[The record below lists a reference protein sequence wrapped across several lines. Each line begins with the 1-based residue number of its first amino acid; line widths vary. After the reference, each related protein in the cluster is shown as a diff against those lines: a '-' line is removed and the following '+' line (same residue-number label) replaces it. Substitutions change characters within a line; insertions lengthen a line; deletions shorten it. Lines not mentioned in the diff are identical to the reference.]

1 LHYVERIGG
10 PSVAAAGWV
19 PVESDQ
25 DRAVSRRDA
34 VVAAA
39 AAAMF
44 AIVFVLRLEAGTD
57 DPVLLLAAVPVAVL
71 AVELGIVAG
80 IIGAGVALAMMFAW
94 LLIDDVSLSFA
105 DWAWRIAAFPIIAAL
120 LAEFGSRLREMTA
133 TGGQSHQQLVETQRE
148 LRDHVDDL
156 ASIVEA
162 TRELARSTD
171 AASARHAI
179 CDATRE
185 VSGAQVAILFQPDP
199 TGVGLRVTAA
209 KGAPGIEDLLL
220 PFVGPPSGAVRAF
233 TTGEPFFVADVVGH
247 PAVIQAVVENTG
259 AVSVLWQPVL
269 RGDSSI
275 GVLTAVWQHR
285 VDAVSDRLAP
295 VMGLLAAEAAVAIE
309 RADMLGRLESMA
321 RTDDLTGLPNRRSW
335 FEELPRE
342 LARAQR
348 YEHPV
353 CVAMLDLDRFK
364 DYNDRH
370 GHLAGDRLLKEAAGA
385 WREALR
391 ETDRLARYGG
401 EEFSLVLPDCTL
413 EDAVQLVER
422 LRAVTPGGETCS
434 AGVAEWNGDETPESL
449 VRRADA
455 ALYEAKRI
463 GRDRVIV
470 ASKVSR
476 P

>member
-1 LHYVERIGG
+1 VNRKDGLVIAA
-10 PSVAAAGWV
+10 VAL
-19 PVESDQ
+19 
-25 DRAVSRRDA
+25 
-34 VVAAA
+34 
-39 AAAMF
+39 MF
-44 AIVFVLRLEAGTD
+44 AIVFVLRLAIDTT
-57 DPVLLLAAVPVAVL
+57 DPVLFLAVAPVAVL
-71 AVELGIVAG
+71 AMWFGLVAG
-80 IIGAGVALAMMFAW
+80 IIGVAVTLAMTLAW
-94 LLIDDVSLSFA
+94 AIVGDVSMGFF
-105 DWAWRIAAFPIIAAL
+105 DWAWRLAAFPLFAAI
-120 LAEFGSRLREMTA
+120 LAEFGSRVRETVMSGGMTR
-133 TGGQSHQQLVETQRE
+133 QQLVETQRE
-148 LRDHVDDL
+148 LQSHVEDL
-156 ASIVEA
+156 AAIVEA

-185 VSGAQVAILFQPDP
+185 VSGAEVAILFQPDP
-199 TGVGLRVTAA
+199 GGVGLRATAA
-209 KGAPGIEDLLL
+209 KGVAEIEGVLI
-220 PFVGPPSGAVRAF
+220 PFVGQPSGALRAF
-233 TTGEPFFVADVVGH
+233 TTGEPYFVDNVVGH
-247 PAVIQAVVENTG
+247 PSVVQDVVQRTG

-269 RGDSSI
+269 RGASAI
-275 GVLTAVWQHR
+275 GVLVAVWQRH
-285 VDAVSDRLAP
+285 VPAVPERLAS

-342 LARAQR
+342 LARGARYQR
-348 YEHPV
+348 PV

-385 WREALR
+385 WRGALR
-391 ETDRLARYGG
+391 ETDRIARYGG
-401 EEFSLVLPDCTL
+401 EEFSIVLPDCTL

-422 LRAVTPGGETCS
+422 LRMVTPGGETCS
-434 AGVAEWNGDETPESL
+434 AGVAEWNGDEPPETL

-463 GRDRVIV
+463 GRDRVVV

-476 P
+476 PN